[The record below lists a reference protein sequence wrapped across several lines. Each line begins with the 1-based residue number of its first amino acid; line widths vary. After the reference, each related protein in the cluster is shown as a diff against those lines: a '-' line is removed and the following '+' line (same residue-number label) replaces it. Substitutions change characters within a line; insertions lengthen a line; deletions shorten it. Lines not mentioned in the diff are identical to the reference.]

1 LFIKRKTSFE
11 GGIKMTEASSTYLKA
26 VHVSKVIKQQTILK
40 DINLYLEKGR
50 IYGFRGKNGS
60 GKTML
65 FRALC
70 GLILPT
76 KGTVTIDNVQ
86 IGKDAS
92 FPPSVGVLIE
102 YPGFLNSYT
111 GFQNLKMLAK
121 LTNQIDDARI
131 KESIRLVGL
140 DPEDKRKYRKY
151 SLGMKQRLGI
161 AQAIMEEPDLII
173 LDEPTNALDTDGVEI
188 LKRILLDLKRK
199 NKCILIASHDKEE
212 LDYLSDEIFM
222 MENGKII
229 DHYSL

>member
-1 LFIKRKTSFE
+1 MATS
-11 GGIKMTEASSTYLKA
+11 AYLK
-26 VHVSKVIKQQTILK
+26 VEHLSKTIKNQPILK
-40 DINLYLEKGR
+40 DIHLSLHKGS

-70 GLILPT
+70 GLIMPT
-76 KGTVTIDNVQ
+76 EGTVEVGGVVL
-86 IGKDAS
+86 GKELS

-111 GFQNLKMLAK
+111 GFKNLQMLAR
-121 LTNQIDDARI
+121 LNQMIDDERI
-131 KESIRLVGL
+131 RESIRLVGL
-140 DPEDKRKYRKY
+140 DPNDKRKYRKY

-173 LDEPTNALDTDGVEI
+173 LDEPTNALDSDGIEEFKT
-188 LKRILLDLKRK
+188 LLLDLKARD
-199 NKCILIASHDKEE
+199 KCILIASHDKEE
-212 LDYLSDEIFM
+212 LEFLSDEIFL

-229 DHYSL
+229 DHYHLMGEEA

>member
-1 LFIKRKTSFE
+1 MAETDQI
-11 GGIKMTEASSTYLKA
+11 YLK
-26 VHVSKVIKQQTILK
+26 VEHLTKVMKQQVILK
-40 DINLYLEKGR
+40 DINLELNKGF

-76 KGTVTIDNVQ
+76 EGTITVGGIQ
-86 IGKDAS
+86 LGKDAS

-111 GFQNLKMLAK
+111 GFQNLKMLAS
-121 LTNQIDDARI
+121 LNNFIDDNRI
-131 KESIRLVGL
+131 KEAIRLVGL

-173 LDEPTNALDTDGVEI
+173 LDEPTNALDSEGIEE
-188 LKRILLDLKRK
+188 LKKLLLELKNK

-212 LDYLSDEIFM
+212 LEFLSDEIFIL
-222 MENGKII
+222 EKGKIV
-229 DHYSL
+229 DQYHLQGVEK

>member
-1 LFIKRKTSFE
+1 MKNPF
-11 GGIKMTEASSTYLKA
+11 YLKA
-26 VHVSKVIKQQTILK
+26 EKLTKIMKKQPILT
-40 DINLYLEKGR
+40 DINLSLYRGK

-65 FRALC
+65 FRALS

-76 KGTVTIDNVQ
+76 EGKVEVDGVTL
-86 IGKDAS
+86 GKEVS

-102 YPGFLNSYT
+102 YPGFLNGYT
-111 GFQNLKMLAK
+111 GFKNLKLLAG
-121 LTNQIDDARI
+121 LNDLIGDERI

-140 DPEDKRKYRKY
+140 DPDDKRKYRKY

-173 LDEPTNALDTDGVEI
+173 LDEPTNALDSDGVEEFKELLLS
-188 LKRILLDLKRK
+188 LKTK

-222 MENGKII
+222 MENGKIV
-229 DHYSL
+229 DHYDLQGVAQS